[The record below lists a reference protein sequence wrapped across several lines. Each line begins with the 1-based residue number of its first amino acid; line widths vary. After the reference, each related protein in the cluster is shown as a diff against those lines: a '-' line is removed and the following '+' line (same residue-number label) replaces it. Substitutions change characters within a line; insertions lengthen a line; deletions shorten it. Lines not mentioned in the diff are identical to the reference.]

1 MKIKELQKAVNVAWS
16 PQQQTPILL
25 AAGSAA
31 QQIIESSTNSSTPT
45 LELYSLNLSDPGY
58 DLDLVGVQQSAH
70 KFHKLVWSPFDNA
83 GAYPNGVIVGGCESG
98 LLKIYSVSKMLAG
111 EDALVAQSD
120 KHNGPVRTIDYN
132 PFKTNLIASAASE
145 SEIFIWDV
153 NNTTVPMTPGT
164 KTQPFEDVCG
174 VAWNRQVQHILA
186 SSFTTRCVIWDL
198 RKNEPII
205 KLSDSQSRVRWRC
218 VQWHPDVAT
227 QLWLASEDDQSPVIQ
242 LWDLRYATAPSKTLQ
257 IHSRGILGMTSCP
270 SDPEL
275 MISCA
280 KDNKI
285 LCWNANSEDSNGEI
299 LSEIASTRQWYSDI
313 SWCPRNPAVVA
324 ASSFDGNVSIY
335 SLFGGSQQQVQTS
348 SKIADSFPGMEQMPQ
363 ENVPQHTSSQSVVFH
378 DLTKPPKWLKRPS
391 GISFGFGGKLVTY
404 NSNNRTV
411 EVKQL
416 ITDENLVKRSS
427 ELENVL
433 VQGNYAEYCREKAN
447 ESSDQH
453 NRYVWFFL
461 KAYFG
466 DNTTNEFL
474 NLLGEMIMIV
484 LIFVQSKNFILGYQ
498 ADDVSNK
505 FSKLMDQKEPL
516 DNNVDGLT
524 GQMANLNRVSVISTF
539 FLSLLLTIC
548 ECFHLTPFLCVN
560 LIRVLIEERF

>member
-31 QQIIESSTNSSTPT
+31 QQVLDTSLNSSNPT
-45 LELYSLNLSDPGY
+45 LELYSLNLTDPGY
-58 DLDLVGVQQSAH
+58 DLELVGVQQSAQ

-145 SEIFIWDV
+145 SEIYIWDV
-153 NNTTVPMTPGT
+153 NNTSVPMTPGT

-186 SSFTTRCVIWDL
+186 SSFATRCVIWDL

-242 LWDLRYATAPSKTLQ
+242 LWDLRYATAPSKTLH
-257 IHSRGILGMTSCP
+257 IHSRGVLGMTWCP
-270 SDPEL
+270 TDSEL
-275 MISCA
+275 MMSCG

-285 LCWNANSEDSNGEI
+285 LSWSTNSEDGSGEI
-299 LSEIASTRQWYSDI
+299 LSEIASTSQWYSDI
-313 SWCPRNPAVVA
+313 SWCPRNPAVIA

-348 SKIADSFPGMEQMPQ
+348 SKIADSFPGMEQMSQ
-363 ENVPQHTSSQSVVFH
+363 EIVHQQASSQSVVSH
-378 DLTKPPKWLKRPS
+378 DMKKPPKWLKRPS
-391 GISFGFGGKLVTY
+391 GISFGFGGKLVSFNG
-404 NSNNRTV
+404 NSRTV
-411 EVKQL
+411 ELKQL
-416 ITDENLVKRSS
+416 ITDDSLVKRSS
-427 ELENVL
+427 ELESVL
-433 VQGNYAEYCREKAN
+433 AQGNFADFCRQKAS
-447 ESSDQH
+447 EASDQH

-461 KAYFG
+461 KAYFEE
-466 DNTTNEFL
+466 NTTNEFL
-474 NLLGEMIMIV
+474 NLLGKATEV
-484 LIFVQSKNFILGYQ
+484 NGSRKVFNFFSFQ
-498 ADDVSNK
+498 A
-505 FSKLMDQKEPL
+505 
-516 DNNVDGLT
+516 T
-524 GQMANLNRVSVISTF
+524 NLKMLRTSSASSWSRTSSTD
-539 FLSLLLTIC
+539 
-548 ECFHLTPFLCVN
+548 
-560 LIRVLIEERF
+560 